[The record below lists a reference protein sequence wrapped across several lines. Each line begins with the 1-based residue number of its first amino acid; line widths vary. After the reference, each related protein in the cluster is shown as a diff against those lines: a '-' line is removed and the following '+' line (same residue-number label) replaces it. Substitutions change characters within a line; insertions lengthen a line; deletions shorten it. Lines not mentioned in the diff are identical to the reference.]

1 MAGLKKEGSTWFASY
16 YVAGKQ
22 LVKTT
27 GIPIV
32 PAAIPPGK
40 TKAAMMKQNE
50 ASARLIAQELEKAV
64 YGQQVDAALIK
75 ALAGEKK
82 GRQLL
87 RGKQYMQGVKDYL
100 NEWLLTEKS
109 TVNNGNKAVSLF
121 CLFSGRFSKHAV
133 RYGDAPA
140 CKRLYE
146 PGIKTR

>member
-1 MAGLKKEGSTWFASY
+1 MAGLKKRGNTWFASY

-100 NEWLLTEKS
+100 N
-109 TVNNGNKAVSLF
+109 
-121 CLFSGRFSKHAV
+121 
-133 RYGDAPA
+133 
-140 CKRLYE
+140 
-146 PGIKTR
+146 